1 MSQAD
6 LEEMIGMLE
15 VPGENRATETVTP
28 QLLWGSFR
36 GRNWPSDGLT
46 AWDLLP
52 HIMATSDRGEV
63 FALKRICP

>member
-6 LEEMIGMLE
+6 LEELIGMLE

-36 GRNWPSDGLT
+36 GRNWPSDGVT
-46 AWDLLP
+46 TWDLLP
-52 HIMATSDRGEV
+52 RILATSDQAEV
-63 FALKRICP
+63 FTLKRIRP